1 MHAADGTPAAWHADR
16 HLIVTAPAR
25 TGGSTLLTRLLD
37 PGDAYVN
44 VASSHIPPIPDG
56 IRFAGRDDLDGAL
69 AAVDA
74 QPARIAVDG
83 MEYWLRG
90 LDEPIAN
97 PRNNPRVAA
106 WNEAMRDAAHRRAL
120 FRDRLR
126 RASEQ
131 GARLILLFRTPD
143 ADTLLGRWPCG
154 VTPTRCDRIEL
165 ERPRDGR
172 APATFTPAGRAPIRC
187 ERG

>member
-25 TGGSTLLTRLLD
+25 TGGSTLLIGLLD

-69 AAVDA
+69 AAADA

-90 LDEPIAN
+90 PDEPIAN
-97 PRNNPRVAA
+97 PRNNPRISA

-126 RASEQ
+126 RAAEH
-131 GARLILLFRTPD
+131 GTRLILLFRTPH

-154 VTPTRCDRIEL
+154 ITPTRCDRIVL

-172 APATFTPAGRAPIRC
+172 APALFAAMGGAPLRC
-187 ERG
+187 ERD

>member
-69 AAVDA
+69 AAADA
-74 QPARIAVDG
+74 QPC
-83 MEYWLRG
+83 
-90 LDEPIAN
+90 
-97 PRNNPRVAA
+97 
-106 WNEAMRDAAHRRAL
+106 
-120 FRDRLR
+120 
-126 RASEQ
+126 
-131 GARLILLFRTPD
+131 ILS
-143 ADTLLGRWPCG
+143 
-154 VTPTRCDRIEL
+154 TRCVPSCRGEVDRVT
-165 ERPRDGR
+165 GR
-172 APATFTPAGRAPIRC
+172 YVAGLSWLGLSGA
-187 ERG
+187 

>member
-1 MHAADGTPAAWHADR
+1 MHAADGTPVAWHADR

-25 TGGSTLLTRLLD
+25 TGGSTLLINLLD

-44 VASSHIPPIPDG
+44 VASDHVPAIPDG
-56 IRFAGRDDLDGAL
+56 TRFAGRDDLDGAL
-69 AAVDA
+69 AAA
-74 QPARIAVDG
+74 EARPPRIAVDG

-90 LDEPIAN
+90 PDEPIAN
-97 PRNNPRVAA
+97 PRNNPRVSA
-106 WNEAMRDAAHRRAL
+106 WNEAMRRAARKRAL

-126 RASEQ
+126 HAAEH
-131 GARLILLFRTPD
+131 GTRLILLFRTTD

-172 APATFTPAGRAPIRC
+172 APATFAPAGRAPIRC

>member
-16 HLIVTAPAR
+16 HLIGTAPAR

-120 FRDRLR
+120 FR
-126 RASEQ
+126 
-131 GARLILLFRTPD
+131 TPD